1 MPKKTASKTDSDNS
15 KLNETKEKYFRA
27 LGRRKEA
34 IAIVKL
40 YPHKGS
46 IIINQKPVAE
56 FFKVLEFQKIVEEPL
71 KTVDSIGKFEIDIK
85 VKGGGIRGQAEAIK
99 LAIARALVKFNP
111 EYKSFLKKEKLLT
124 RDARVKERKKFGL
137 KKARRAPQ
145 WSKR

>member
-1 MPKKTASKTDSDNS
+1 MPKKTTLKTDSNNS
-15 KLNETKEKYFRA
+15 QPTEKYFRA

-34 IAIVKL
+34 IAIAKL

-56 FFKVLEFQKIVEEPL
+56 FFKILEFQKIVEEPL
-71 KTVDSIGKFEIDIK
+71 KAVDSIGKFEIEVK
-85 VKGGGIRGQAEAIK
+85 VNGGGIRGQAEAIK
-99 LAIARALVKFNP
+99 LAISRALVKFNP
-111 EYKSFLKKEKLLT
+111 EFKPFLKKEKLLT

>member
-1 MPKKTASKTDSDNS
+1 MPKKTTPKADLDNS
-15 KLNETKEKYFRA
+15 KLNEKYFRA

-34 IAIVKL
+34 IAIAKL

-46 IIINQKPVAE
+46 ITINQKPVAE